1 MKTYQPLE
9 PFQHKL
15 PALET
20 SPFASI
26 LTDDDLDAEA
36 KKRRKGLVFP
46 LHVFPQPIQPLIAG
60 LVGDLKG
67 ERAFIGLTMLQAA
80 SIAIGSSL
88 RASTGSWEV
97 GLSMW
102 GASVGISSSGKSMVQ
117 GVLMKPFY
125 KMQEGFDNEYYDSL
139 ESRDQKPMHQM
150 QPGQPYPQS
159 EVTPMKV
166 VIVQDITFEA
176 LVRDVFGHNFKG
188 IARYEDELVKWL
200 DDMERYK
207 SGASEAS
214 FWTGGWSPTTSF
226 RLQRA
231 GGKLTIVNRDHWCA
245 SVIGSTQPNI
255 LYRFFEK
262 NRLETGFVFR
272 FLWAFADKDQAI
284 SPNLSFRLEAELVS
298 PYNNMVKRLYEEL
311 PMTDKHDKARVIKLS
326 DAAIKYFQR
335 WQDEQTKK
343 VNAIESVQERGVQA
357 GLLGKVKEYGLRMSV
372 LIKMMNAAFF
382 EPDLKRVGKVN
393 EEDVQKALQCC
404 DYFLHSGY
412 EAYQTA
418 RQKMIIPPQVLEF
431 AAMLR
436 ACNFSQKNLAEH
448 LGVSKQAVNKRYKDY
463 SERYPGAFNAK
474 NN

>member
-1 MKTYQPLE
+1 MRTYQPIE
-9 PFQHKL
+9 PFLHKL

-20 SPFASI
+20 SPYAAI
-26 LTDDDLDAEA
+26 LSDDDLDAES
-36 KKRRKGLVFP
+36 KKRRKALQFP
-46 LHVFPQPIQPLIAG
+46 LHIFPQPIQPLIAG

-67 ERAFIGLTMLQAA
+67 ERAFIGLTLLQAA

-117 GVLMKPFY
+117 GVLLKPFY
-125 KMQEGFDNEYYDSL
+125 KMQEKFDTDYYENL
-139 ESRDQKPMHQM
+139 ESRDLKPPNPQE
-150 QPGQPYPQS
+150 GAYPTP
-159 EVTPMKV
+159 EFVPMKV

-176 LVRDVFGHNFKG
+176 LVRDVFGHNYKG

-272 FLWAFADKDQAI
+272 FLWAFAEKDQAI
-284 SPNLSFRLEAELVS
+284 SPNLMFRLESEIIS

-311 PMTDKHDKARVIKLS
+311 PMDYRDDKARVIKLNHN
-326 DAAIKYFQR
+326 AIKYFQK
-335 WQDEQTKK
+335 WQDEKTKQ
-343 VNAIESVQERGVQA
+343 VNAIESVDERGVQA
-357 GLLGKVKEYGLRMSV
+357 GLLGKVKEYGVRMSV
-372 LIKMMNAAFF
+372 ILKMMDAAFT
-382 EPDLKRVGKVN
+382 EPDLKKVGSVT
-393 EEDVQKALQCC
+393 EEEVMKALLCC
-404 DYFLHSGY
+404 DYFLQSGY

-418 RQKMIIPPQVLEF
+418 KQKMIVPPQVLEF
-431 AAMLR
+431 ASLLR
-436 ACNFSQKNLAEH
+436 SFTYSQKALAEH
-448 LGVSKQAVNKRYKDY
+448 LGVSKQAVNRRYRDY
-463 SERYPGAFNAK
+463 SEKYPGAFNAK

>member
-1 MKTYQPLE
+1 MKPYQPLD

-15 PALET
+15 PSPET
-20 SPFASI
+20 SPYAAI
-26 LTDDDLDAEA
+26 LTDEDLDAEA

-67 ERAFIGLTMLQAA
+67 ERAFIGLTLLQIG

-125 KMQEGFDNEYYDSL
+125 KMQEKFDTEYYDSL
-139 ESRDQKPMHQM
+139 ESRDTKPQAT
-150 QPGQPYPQS
+150 PDNPYGTP
-159 EVTPMKV
+159 EFVPMKV

-272 FLWAFADKDQAI
+272 FLWAFAEKDQAI
-284 SPNLSFRLEAELVS
+284 SPNLSFRLNTEIIS

-311 PMTDKHDKARVIKLS
+311 PMAYRDDKAQVIKLS
-326 DAAIKYFQR
+326 DGAIKLFQR

-357 GLLGKVKEYGLRMSV
+357 GLLGKVKEYGVRMSV
-372 LIKMMNAAFF
+372 ILKMMDAAFT
-382 EPDLKRVGKVN
+382 EPDLTKVRHVD
-393 EEDVQKALQCC
+393 EDDVQKALLCC
-404 DYFLHSGY
+404 DYFLQSGY

-418 RQKMIIPPQVLEF
+418 KQKMIIPPQVLEF
-431 AAMLR
+431 AALLR
-436 ACNFSQKNLAEH
+436 SFSYSQKALAEH

>member
-1 MKTYQPLE
+1 MKTYQPFQ

-15 PALET
+15 PALES
-20 SPFASI
+20 SPFAVV
-26 LTDDDLDAEA
+26 LTDDDLDAET
-36 KKRRKGLVFP
+36 KKRRKGLQFP
-46 LHVFPQPIQPLIAG
+46 LHVFPQAIQPLIAG

-67 ERAFIGLTMLQAA
+67 ERSFIGLTLLQAG
-80 SIAIGSSL
+80 SIAIGSAL

-125 KMQEGFDNEYYDSL
+125 KMQEKFDQEYYEGLEAKGKAGEDDDSDL
-139 ESRDQKPMHQM
+139 TSSPAD
-150 QPGQPYPQS
+150 Y
-159 EVTPMKV
+159 VPMKV

-176 LVRDVFGHNFKG
+176 LVKDVFGHNFKG

-226 RLQRA
+226 RLQRT

-272 FLWAFADKDQAI
+272 FLWAFAEKDQAI
-284 SPNLSFRLEAELVS
+284 SPNLSFRLDNALIS
-298 PYNNMVKRLYEEL
+298 PYNTMIKRLYEEL
-311 PMTDKHDKARVIKLS
+311 AMDYRDDKAQVYKLS
-326 DAAIKYFQR
+326 PAAIKYFQQ
-335 WQDEQTKK
+335 WQDVQTRK
-343 VNAIESVQERGVQA
+343 VNDIDSIQERGVQA
-357 GLLGKVKEYGLRMSV
+357 GLLGKIKEYALRMS
-372 LIKMMNAAFF
+372 LIIKMMHAAFT
-382 EPDLKRVGKVN
+382 EPNLRKAGWV
-393 EEDVQKALQCC
+393 EEDDVAKALLCC
-404 DYFLHSGY
+404 DYFLQSGF

-418 RQKMIIPPQVLEF
+418 KQKMIVPPQVLEF
-431 AAMLR
+431 ASLLR
-436 ACNFSQKNLAEH
+436 SFNYSQKDLAAH
-448 LGVSKQAVNKRYKDY
+448 LSVSKQAINKRYKEY
-463 SERYPGAFNAK
+463 LEKYPGAFNAK
-474 NN
+474 NY